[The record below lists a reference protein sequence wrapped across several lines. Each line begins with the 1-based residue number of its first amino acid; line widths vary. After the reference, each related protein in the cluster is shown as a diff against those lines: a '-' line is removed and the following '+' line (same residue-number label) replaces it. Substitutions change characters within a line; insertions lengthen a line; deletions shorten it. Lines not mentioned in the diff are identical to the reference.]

1 MLKSWVPLSSVE
13 AKLGF
18 SHMKKIFCLILLSC
32 AVAAAQNVA
41 VRAGHLINPADGSVS
56 QNQTILVEG
65 GKITAIG
72 ANVPIPAG
80 TQTVDLS
87 NEWVMPGLV
96 DAHTHITMNLPPA
109 AAGESYWENYLLRE
123 STAFRT
129 TRGLHNAELLLN
141 AGFTAIRDVG
151 NAGDYAD
158 TAVREALEKGW
169 FAGPTLINSG
179 KIIGPFGGQ
188 SHSYSPEQGRFWAYE
203 YIDADNP
210 AEIRKAVRQNIYYG
224 AKVIKLVADNSSF
237 HYSEEDIHAAVDEAH
252 RAGLAVAVHV
262 TSDQAAR
269 DVINGGADSV
279 EHGYYLTPEVLKLM
293 KAKGTYLVGT
303 DFPLEHMLA
312 FGSIADMNAQKTADS
327 IIQRL
332 SNAEKIGVK
341 MAFGSDVVAEL
352 PGENRAN
359 MIFDFLRVWK
369 KAGVPNTDILK
380 DWTLNGF
387 DLLRISDQRGPIA
400 VGKAADMIAIPGNPL
415 DNIELLRKV
424 NFVMKDGR
432 VIRRP

>member
-1 MLKSWVPLSSVE
+1 
-13 AKLGF
+13 
-18 SHMKKIFCLILLSC
+18 MKKILFFLLLSC
-32 AVAAAQNVA
+32 AMCSAQNVA
-41 VRAGHLINPADGSVS
+41 VRAGHLINPADGSIN
-56 QNQTILVEG
+56 QNQTILIEN

-72 ANVPIPAG
+72 ASVKVPAG
-80 TQTVDLS
+80 AQVIDLP

-123 STAFRT
+123 STAFRAA
-129 TRGLHNAELLLN
+129 RGLHNAELLLN
-141 AGFTAIRDVG
+141 AGFTALRDVG

-158 TAVREALEKGW
+158 TAVRQALEKGW

-188 SHSYSPEQGRFWAYE
+188 SHGYSPEQGRFWSYE

-224 AKVIKLVADNSSF
+224 ATVIKLVADNSAF
-237 HYSEEDIHAAVDEAH
+237 HYSEDDIRAAVDEAH
-252 RAGLAVAVHV
+252 RAGLKVAVHV
-262 TSDQAAR
+262 TR
-269 DVINGGADSV
+269 DDATRAVVNGGADSV
-279 EHGYYLTPEVLKLM
+279 EHGYYLTPDVLKLM
-293 KAKGTYLVGT
+293 KEKGTYLVGT
-303 DFPLEHMLA
+303 DFPLEHMVA
-312 FGSIADMNAQKTADS
+312 FGSIADLDAQKTANS

-332 SNAEKIGVK
+332 TNAYKIGVK

-352 PGENRAN
+352 PGENRAD
-359 MIFDFLRVWK
+359 MVFDFLRVWK
-369 KAGVPNTDILK
+369 KAGVPNADILR

-387 DLLRISDQRGPIA
+387 DLLGIANERGAIA

-424 NFVMKDGR
+424 NFVMKDGKI
-432 VIRRP
+432 IRKP